1 MLNAKI
7 HNETAARKAVV
18 NKVSEE
24 VDIMFK
30 ETSVKFS
37 AHKAMLTNF
46 V

>member
-1 MLNAKI
+1 MLNSKI

-18 NKVSEE
+18 DKVSEE
-24 VDIMFK
+24 VDMMFK
-30 ETSVKFS
+30 ETSVEFS